1 MFGDSS
7 ASVAISHPET
17 RRPPTFRR
25 HVPTQTPEG
34 ALSAVKIVKRLRG
47 AGFETY
53 LYYSVQKDEIICKIR

>member
-1 MFGDSS
+1 MIVVFQSPS
-7 ASVAISHPET
+7 LV
-17 RRPPTFRR
+17 RRRVVLLTFCR

-34 ALSAVKIVKRLRG
+34 ALSAVKIVRRLRR